1 MNQTAGDGFAKSTA
15 TPITTG
21 GISDAKTRSGSSGTQ
36 SFALVSNQNKQK
48 SSTKEKSNENE
59 GKTVALANLNPITK
73 NYLKKIEKTY
83 VKNERES
90 ADSSKSPQVS
100 DQLFEKYKAMRDTA
114 IDIGKWINNGVGKV
128 QNHAS
133 QTKYDTPFLE

>member
-48 SSTKEKSNENE
+48 SSSKEKSNENE
-59 GKTVALANLNPITK
+59 DCAKIWAQYLNRQNQQQSNMQCQLVPIPCEQQRVVAILI
-73 NYLKKIEKTY
+73 
-83 VKNERES
+83 
-90 ADSSKSPQVS
+90 
-100 DQLFEKYKAMRDTA
+100 
-114 IDIGKWINNGVGKV
+114 
-128 QNHAS
+128 
-133 QTKYDTPFLE
+133 